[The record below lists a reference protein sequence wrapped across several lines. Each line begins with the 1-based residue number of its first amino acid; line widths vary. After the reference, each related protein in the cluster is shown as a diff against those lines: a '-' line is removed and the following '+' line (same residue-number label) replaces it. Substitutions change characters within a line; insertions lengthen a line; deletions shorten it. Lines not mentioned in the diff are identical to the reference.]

1 MILHLFKMILK
12 RKKTYFFLFLQLFVA
27 FMALFL
33 VMGLNMKKFSNY
45 FQPPG
50 YNYEDVWLV
59 EPDFQNV
66 PEDKKIEYS
75 NLVLEKLRAIREVEL
90 VSAAQVIPFQQWGS
104 DEKITYKKQV
114 ITAMKFEVD
123 EHYKDAMGIS
133 LVEGRWFTP
142 KDYVLNT
149 IPVVITR
156 DLAERDFKN
165 DSPLGKTILIG
176 DKKALIVGISEAIR
190 ENTSANLS
198 PGFFMPLQTAAGK
211 YLLKSE
217 NTENFQLLEDKV
229 RKSVTSVGAADI
241 QIKQNISLTLV
252 KKYAH
257 KIDYIQLS
265 ITFVVFIFLLVNVFL
280 GISGMFSYN
289 LSKRK
294 AEVGLRVIMGAS
306 PSQILMQ
313 FLGES
318 MVLTTLGILPGILI
332 AVQMLI
338 MQYFEPYTNEYY
350 GILSIIFSA
359 LFLYLLMLS
368 CAFYPSLKATRLN
381 PSDALHE
388 E

>member
-1 MILHLFKMILK
+1 MILHLFKMILN

-27 FMALFL
+27 FMAMFL

-45 FQPPG
+45 FQPLG
-50 YNYEDVWLV
+50 YTYEDVWLV

-66 PEDKKIEYS
+66 PEDKKAEYS
-75 NLVLEKLRAIREVEL
+75 SLILDKLRAIKEVEV

-104 DEKITYKKQV
+104 EEKITYKKQV
-114 ITAMKFEVD
+114 ITALKFEVD
-123 EHYKDAMGIS
+123 EHYQDVMGIG
-133 LVEGRWFTP
+133 LVEGRWFTA
-142 KDYVLNT
+142 KDYVLNS
-149 IPVVITR
+149 IPVVISR

-165 DSPLGKTILIG
+165 ESALGKTILIG
-176 DKKALIVGISEAIR
+176 DKTAQIIGVSEAVR
-190 ENTSANLS
+190 ENSSANLN

-241 QIKQNISLTLV
+241 RIKQNISLGLI

-257 KIDYIQLS
+257 KTDYIQLS
-265 ITFVVFIFLLVNVFL
+265 ITFVVFVFLLINVFL

-294 AEVGLRVIMGAS
+294 AEVGLRVILGAS
-306 PSQILMQ
+306 PGQILMQ

-318 MVLTTLGILPGILI
+318 MVLTTLGILPGVLI

-350 GILSIIFSA
+350 GILSIMCSA
-359 LFLYLLMLS
+359 MFLYLLMLS

>member
-45 FQPPG
+45 FQPLG
-50 YNYEDVWLV
+50 YNYGDVWVV
-59 EPDFQNV
+59 EPDFQNI
-66 PEDKKIEYS
+66 PEDKKAEYS
-75 NLVLEKLRAIREVEL
+75 NLILEKLRAIKEVEL

-104 DEKITYKKQV
+104 EEKITYKKQV
-114 ITAMKFEVD
+114 STALKFEVD
-123 EHYKDAMGIS
+123 EQYKDVMGIS

-142 KDYVLNT
+142 KDYVLNA

-156 DLAERDFKN
+156 DLAERDFGKG
-165 DSPLGKTILIG
+165 SPLGRTILIG
-176 DKKALIVGISEAIR
+176 DKKALIVGISEPIR

-198 PGFFMPLQTAAGK
+198 PGFFIPLQTLAGK
-211 YLLKSE
+211 YLLKSDK
-217 NTENFQLLEDKV
+217 TENFQLLEDKV
-229 RKSVTSVGAADI
+229 RKSVTSVGAAEI
-241 QIKQNISLTLV
+241 QIKQNLSMTLI

-257 KIDYIQLS
+257 KTDYIQLS
-265 ITFVVFIFLLVNVFL
+265 ITFVVFIFLLVNIFL

-313 FLGES
+313 FLGEC
-318 MVLTTLGILPGILI
+318 MVLTTLGILPGVLI
-332 AVQMLI
+332 ATQMLI
-338 MQYFEPYTNEYY
+338 MQYFEPYTNAYY
-350 GILSIIFSA
+350 GVLNILFSA

>member
-45 FQPPG
+45 FQPLG
-50 YNYEDVWLV
+50 YNYEDIWLV

-66 PEDKKIEYS
+66 PEDKKAEYN
-75 NLVLEKLRAIREVEL
+75 NLILEKLRAIKEVEL

-114 ITAMKFEVD
+114 ITALKFEVD
-123 EHYKDAMGIS
+123 EHYKDVMGIS
-133 LVEGRWFTP
+133 LVEGRWFTAN
-142 KDYVLNT
+142 DYVLNT

-190 ENTSANLS
+190 ENTSANLN

-265 ITFVVFIFLLVNVFL
+265 ITFVVFIFLLVNIFL

-318 MVLTTLGILPGILI
+318 MVLTTLGILPGVLI
-332 AVQMLI
+332 AAQMLI

>member
-1 MILHLFKMILK
+1 MILHLFKMILN

-45 FQPPG
+45 FQPLG

-59 EPDFQNV
+59 EPDFENV
-66 PEDKKIEYS
+66 PENKKLEYS
-75 NLVLEKLRAIREVEL
+75 VLVQEKLRAIKEVEL
-90 VSAAQVIPFQQWGS
+90 VSATQVIPFQQWGAE
-104 DEKITYKKQV
+104 EKITYKKQV
-114 ITAMKFEVD
+114 ITALKFEVD
-123 EHYKDAMGIS
+123 EHYKDVMGIS
-133 LVEGRWFTP
+133 LAEGRWFTA

-149 IPVVITR
+149 VPVVITR

-165 DSPLGKTILIG
+165 DSPLGKTILVG

-190 ENTSANLS
+190 ENTSANLN
-198 PGFFMPLQTAAGK
+198 PGFFMPLQAAGGK

-217 NTENFQLLEDKV
+217 NTENFRLLEDKV

-257 KIDYIQLS
+257 KVDYIQLS
-265 ITFVVFIFLLVNVFL
+265 ITFVVFIFLLINVFL

-318 MVLTTLGILPGILI
+318 MVLTTLGILPGVLI
-332 AVQMLI
+332 AAQMLI
-338 MQYFEPYTNEYY
+338 MQYFEPYTNQYY

>member
-1 MILHLFKMILK
+1 MILHLFKMILN

-45 FQPPG
+45 FQPLG

-59 EPDFQNV
+59 EPDFENV
-66 PEDKKIEYS
+66 PENKKLEYS
-75 NLVLEKLRAIREVEL
+75 VLVQEKLRAIKEVEL
-90 VSAAQVIPFQQWGS
+90 VSATQVIPFQQWGAE
-104 DEKITYKKQV
+104 EKITYKKQV
-114 ITAMKFEVD
+114 ITALKFEVD
-123 EHYKDAMGIS
+123 EHYKDVMGIS
-133 LVEGRWFTP
+133 LAEGRWFTA

-149 IPVVITR
+149 VPVVITR

-165 DSPLGKTILIG
+165 DSPLGKTILVG

-190 ENTSANLS
+190 ENTSANLN
-198 PGFFMPLQTAAGK
+198 PGFFMPLQTAGGK

-217 NTENFQLLEDKV
+217 NTENFRLLEDKV

-257 KIDYIQLS
+257 KVDYIQLS
-265 ITFVVFIFLLVNVFL
+265 ITFVVFIFLLINVFL

-318 MVLTTLGILPGILI
+318 MVLTTLGILPGVLI
-332 AVQMLI
+332 AAQMLI
-338 MQYFEPYTNEYY
+338 MQYFEPYTNQYY

>member
-1 MILHLFKMILK
+1 MILHLFKMILN

-33 VMGLNMKKFSNY
+33 VMGLNIKKFSNY
-45 FQPPG
+45 FQPLG
-50 YNYEDVWLV
+50 YNYEDVWVV

-66 PEDKKIEYS
+66 PEDKKAEYS
-75 NLVLEKLRAIREVEL
+75 NLILEKLRAIKEVEL
-90 VSAAQVIPFQQWGS
+90 VSAAQVIPFQQWGN
-104 DEKITYKKQV
+104 EKITYKKQV
-114 ITAMKFEVD
+114 STALKFEVD
-123 EHYKDAMGIS
+123 EHYKDVMGIS

-142 KDYVLNT
+142 KEYVLNA

-165 DSPLGKTILIG
+165 ESPIGKTILIG
-176 DKKALIVGISEAIR
+176 DKKALIIGVSEAIR
-190 ENTSANLS
+190 ENTAANPS
-198 PGFFMPLQTAAGK
+198 PGFFMPLQTLAGK
-211 YLLKSE
+211 YLLKSDK
-217 NTENFQLLEDKV
+217 TENFQLLEDKV
-229 RKSVTSVGAADI
+229 RKSVTSVGAAEI
-241 QIKQNISLTLV
+241 QIKQNLSMTLI

-257 KIDYIQLS
+257 KTDYIQLS
-265 ITFVVFIFLLVNVFL
+265 ITFVIFIFLLFNVFL

-306 PSQILMQ
+306 PSHILMQ

-318 MVLTTLGILPGILI
+318 MVLTTLGILPGVLI
-332 AVQMLI
+332 ATQMLI
-338 MQYFEPYTNEYY
+338 MQYFEPYTNAYY
-350 GILSIIFSA
+350 GILSILFSA